1 MKIFNKLQSQ
11 SKLQWL
17 FLLLVCVFSILYL
30 QRKNGLS
37 NVISSDGSGYY
48 AYLPALFI
56 YHEKHFEKTAEVE
69 RNVRK
74 LELQQHYLIF
84 DKQGNKYNKCFPGIA
99 ALQTPFFLLSCL
111 LSWIFGQPVD
121 GYSDI
126 FIIGFYLGSLFY
138 TLAGIFFF
146 NQVLKRLFPESNAII
161 QWLVPLFYF
170 ATPLLFYSIHTPSIS
185 HGYSFFLFALFA
197 WLILKLQA
205 QFSFKRMV
213 FLGLTLG
220 AIALIRP
227 TNILVVLIVPFLLGS
242 WEETKLFFTKLFQF
256 KGKWLIFGAFSFL
269 SFISILFFS
278 WKLQTGNWII
288 GAYNGEG
295 FNFGKAMIFQSLF
308 SFRIGLFLHSP
319 IFLLTILGL
328 ILLLFKNRFKA
339 FWFTAYFAVIVYV
352 IASWWCW
359 DYESSFG
366 ARPFTEHG
374 VFLILPIF
382 ELLKHLKKWVVVGF
396 VFFALIGTNRLYA
409 SLTGIFVNQRFTRQ
423 NYLESLNIWN
433 KKNHDRWN
441 FTLACTPFG
450 KKVEEINLSSNS
462 AEIEVKP
469 TDLYVNTVD
478 FNFPSNRKNKRFYVS
493 VDIEK
498 KNFEADWS
506 DVFLVIDAHSKD
518 EKLRH
523 YQAIP
528 LYNDRFEAKNQ
539 WTKFVFEESSD
550 IDCLQQYDVVRIYIF
565 NSGKKHFKLKNV
577 QFKINLYQSK

>member
-11 SKLQWL
+11 SKVQWL

-84 DKQGNKYNKCFPGIA
+84 DKQGNKYNKCFPGISV
-99 ALQTPFFLLSCL
+99 LQTPFFLLSCL

-146 NQVLKRLFPESNAII
+146 NQVLKRLFPESTAII
-161 QWLVPLFYF
+161 QWLVPLYYL

-205 QFSFKRMV
+205 QFSFKWMV

-256 KGKWLIFGAFSFL
+256 KGKWLIFAAFAFL

-328 ILLLFKNRFKA
+328 ILLFFQNRFKA
-339 FWFTAYFAVIVYV
+339 FWFFCYFGISVYV
-352 IASWWCW
+352 ISSWWCW

-366 ARPFTEHG
+366 ARPYTEHG

-382 ELLKHLKKWVVVGF
+382 ELLKHWKKWVALSF
-396 VFFALIGTNRLYA
+396 VLFALIGTNRLYA
-409 SLTGIFVNQRFTRQ
+409 SLTGIFVNQRFTKQ
-423 NYLESLNIWN
+423 NYLESLNIWD

-441 FTLACTPFG
+441 FTLACAPFG
-450 KKVEEINLSSNS
+450 KKVEEINLNSNF

-469 TDLYVNTVD
+469 TDLYINTVD
-478 FNFPSNRKNKRFYVS
+478 FNFPVDRKNKRFYVT

-528 LYNDRFEAKNQ
+528 LYNDRFEAKNH

-550 IDCLQQYDVVRIYIF
+550 IDCLQQYDVIRIYIF
-565 NSGKKHFKLKNV
+565 NSGKKHFMLKNV
-577 QFKINLYQSK
+577 QFKINVVR

>member
-1 MKIFNKLQSQ
+1 MKIISKLQSQ
-11 SKLQWL
+11 SKFQWL
-17 FLLLVCVFSILYL
+17 FLLLVCAFSILYL

-126 FIIGFYLGSLFY
+126 FIVGFYLGSLFY

-146 NQVLKRLFPESNAII
+146 NQVLKRLFPESTASI
-161 QWLVPLFYF
+161 QWLVPLFYL
-170 ATPLLFYSIHTPSIS
+170 ATPLLYYSIHTPSIS

-197 WLILKLQA
+197 WLILKLQT
-205 QFSFKRMV
+205 QFSFKWMV

-256 KGKWLIFGAFSFL
+256 KGKWLLFGALAFL

-308 SFRIGLFLHSP
+308 SFRIGLFLHAP
-319 IFLLTILGL
+319 IFILTVLGL
-328 ILLLFKNRFKA
+328 IVLFFRNRFKA
-339 FWFTAYFAVIVYV
+339 FWFTVYFAVNVYI

-366 ARPFTEHG
+366 ARPYTEHA

-382 ELLKHLKKWVVVGF
+382 ELLRNWKKWVAISF
-396 VFFALIGTNRLYA
+396 VFFGLIGANRLYA
-409 SLTGIFVNQRFTRQ
+409 SLTGIFVNQRFTKQ
-423 NYLESLNIWN
+423 NYIQSLNIWD

-441 FTLACTPFG
+441 FTLACAPFG
-450 KKVEEINLSSNS
+450 KKVEEINLTSNLS
-462 AEIEVKP
+462 EIEVKP
-469 TDLYVNTVD
+469 TDLYISTVD
-478 FNFPSNRKNKRFYVS
+478 FNFPSDRKNKRFYVTAEL
-493 VDIEK
+493 EK
-498 KNFEADWS
+498 KIFDADWS
-506 DVFLVIDAHSKD
+506 DVVLVIDAHSKD

-528 LYNDRFEAKNQ
+528 LYNDRFEAKNT
-539 WTKFVFEESSD
+539 WTKFLFEESSD
-550 IDCLQQYDVVRIYIF
+550 IDCLKQYDVIRIYIF
-565 NSGKKHFKLKNV
+565 NSGKKHFMLKNV
-577 QFKINLYQSK
+577 QFKINLYQDK